1 MNRPSPVAF
10 PNLDGLRFLAF
21 LAVFVSHSMNLLGY
35 ASQHTGFNFA
45 RDYLLLNGDLGV
57 NFFFV
62 LSGFLIVFLLIKERE
77 DTGGIHLGRFFV
89 RRLLRI
95 WPVYFCVLG
104 LGLMV
109 FPWFGASLP
118 MGFPLGVA
126 TDRLNPWLYVAFAGN
141 FDYLVNGIT
150 NLLIGI
156 LWSISVE
163 EQFYLFCPL
172 LVAVVSPRRMLPL
185 FVGLVAIALTF
196 RWTFSPM
203 GGMVFKYHS
212 LSCVLYLATGG
223 TLAGLANQPACVAKI
238 AGLPRSASVLG
249 YFAGLGVL
257 PLRRYPWTSPTVVQL
272 LPVVIALF
280 FAFVIAEQNFAKC
293 SFYKIGR
300 VRWLSTLGRR
310 TYGMYCYHLMAVF
323 VTMFVFHKLGLNV
336 SNMDRF
342 TYLAVIVTS
351 LAATIA
357 VAELSFRYFE
367 SFFLKLKVRFAVLPH
382 G

>member
-1 MNRPSPVAF
+1 MNRPATVSF

-35 ASQHTGFNFA
+35 ASQHAGFNFA

-62 LSGFLIVFLLIKERE
+62 LSGFLSVFLLIKERE
-77 DTGGIHLGRFFV
+77 VTGGIQLGSFFL

-95 WPVYFCVLG
+95 WPVYFLVLALG
-104 LGLMV
+104 LFV
-109 FPWFGASLP
+109 FPWLGAGLP
-118 MGFPLGVA
+118 AGFPLGVA

-172 LVAVVSPRRMLPL
+172 LVAVLSPRRLLPA
-185 FVGLVAIALTF
+185 FVGLVALALTF
-196 RWTFSPM
+196 RWLYSPM

-212 LSCVLYLATGG
+212 VSCVLYLATGG
-223 TLAGLANQPACVAKI
+223 TLAGLANQPAFVAKV
-238 AGLPRSASVLG
+238 ASLPRMAIVLG
-249 YFAGLGVL
+249 YLLGLGLL
-257 PLRRYPWTSPTVVQL
+257 PLRRFPWTNPAVIQL

-280 FAFVIAEQNFAKC
+280 FAFVIAEQNFAKH
-293 SFYKIGR
+293 SLYKIGR
-300 VRWLSTLGRR
+300 IPWLATLGRR
-310 TYGMYCYHLMAVF
+310 TYGM
-323 VTMFVFHKLGLNV
+323 
-336 SNMDRF
+336 
-342 TYLAVIVTS
+342 
-351 LAATIA
+351 
-357 VAELSFRYFE
+357 
-367 SFFLKLKVRFAVLPH
+367 
-382 G
+382 